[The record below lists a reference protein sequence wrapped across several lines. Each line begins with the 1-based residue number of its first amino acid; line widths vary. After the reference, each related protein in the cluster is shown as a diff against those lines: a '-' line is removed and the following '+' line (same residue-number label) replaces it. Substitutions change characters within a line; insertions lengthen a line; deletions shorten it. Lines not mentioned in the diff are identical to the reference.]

1 MFNFLFILESVNGNV
16 DERYSYYE
24 FVSTSGD
31 VDHTEG
37 KLDFKLKI
45 SIPQSIKN
53 VSKQILNIECSKFVL
68 DNSKVYAQSYSE
80 IERYKYVAP
89 QNRIIN
95 ISEGKDL
102 ICLSNKLL

>member
-45 SIPQSIKN
+45 SIPQSIK
-53 VSKQILNIECSKFVL
+53 KFVL